1 MAKRRKRSTRRQSR
15 LASMFIIVA
24 VVVVCMASLVKIS
37 DLYNESRE
45 LTYTEKTLEKK
56 LEQTE
61 LDRQE
66 LEAREQYMKTKQYI
80 EDVAKEKLGL
90 VYPDEIV
97 IRPED

>member
-1 MAKRRKRSTRRQSR
+1 MAKRRKKSTRRQSR
-15 LASMFIIVA
+15 LASMFIVVA
-24 VVVVCMASLVKIS
+24 VVVVCVASLFKIS
-37 DLYNESRE
+37 DLYSQSKE
-45 LTYTEKTLEKK
+45 LTYTEASLEHK

-97 IRPED
+97 IRPEE

>member
-24 VVVVCMASLVKIS
+24 VVVVCTASLFKIS
-37 DLYNESRE
+37 DLYNESKE
-45 LTYTEKTLEKK
+45 LTYTEQTLEMK